1 VSEGKSMGA
10 EQALPNP
17 QPPQPPELP
26 QLPEL
31 PRIEAVGFPCADAEA
46 SAAFFCD
53 GLGFR
58 FLEEELLE
66 DPSETAPFALE
77 GARLRRLRL
86 GAGEEWLDLLQ
97 VLDPGEG
104 RRPPRPIPP
113 DSRSCDLLFQHLC
126 LVTPDLEALH
136 ARLEPLL
143 AAGMIT
149 AVSAAPQRLPDWN
162 TAAAGIRAY
171 KFRDPDGHNLELLQF
186 PSGKGDARWHPAPG
200 TPVPL
205 LLGIDHSAIAIADTE
220 RTRAFY
226 ASVLAL
232 APLASGENSGPEQDR
247 LDGLE
252 DTRVRITPLRCP
264 RGMGIET
271 LEYLAPNR
279 GRPRPADLEPQDPAS
294 WHIRFVVRDL
304 EGVGERAE
312 ACGGRVLG
320 GLPAGR
326 RGLRL
331 ADPDGHGLLVI
342 EAAAPGT
349 A

>member
-104 RRPPRPIPP
+104 RRPPRPI
-113 DSRSCDLLFQHLC
+113 
-126 LVTPDLEALH
+126 H
-136 ARLEPLL
+136 A
-143 AAGMIT
+143 
-149 AVSAAPQRLPDWN
+149 AVISYSSISAW
-162 TAAAGIRAY
+162 
-171 KFRDPDGHNLELLQF
+171 
-186 PSGKGDARWHPAPG
+186 
-200 TPVPL
+200 
-205 LLGIDHSAIAIADTE
+205 
-220 RTRAFY
+220 
-226 ASVLAL
+226 
-232 APLASGENSGPEQDR
+232 
-247 LDGLE
+247 
-252 DTRVRITPLRCP
+252 
-264 RGMGIET
+264 
-271 LEYLAPNR
+271 
-279 GRPRPADLEPQDPAS
+279 
-294 WHIRFVVRDL
+294 
-304 EGVGERAE
+304 
-312 ACGGRVLG
+312 
-320 GLPAGR
+320 
-326 RGLRL
+326 
-331 ADPDGHGLLVI
+331 
-342 EAAAPGT
+342 
-349 A
+349 